1 MARRLVG
8 SLILALV
15 VAPVAQAGDGGVIG
29 WVQDAKGL
37 PMPGAMVSLFGKGL
51 RGGGFVTLAD
61 SSGRFQLPALPAG
74 SYTVRAIGQDR
85 TLTRRVTVLPN
96 QDSIFTLSFAALSK
110 PDVEAARET
119 GAPAEREL
127 RWLLRHKPRSVLEDR
142 EEAPAVRTASAPS
155 ESRNL
160 LESIVPWIPELGGAV
175 ELISGT
181 SAFGTPSGLHGADL
195 GGPSLGS
202 VQLKGRLPNTGRWS
216 LGGLVA
222 DSETATWR
230 MAAEFVLEPVSGH
243 RIEAGTGYG
252 TRYLEPGSGLG
263 GPLDNRSVGAVFV
276 HETWTLNDRFTVSGG
291 ARYSYVGFLTT
302 RNHLNPAGAVEY
314 RTGQRSR
321 LRASGS
327 TRTLAP
333 GGELLSLSTLASTP
347 AMAVALVG
355 ESVRAERVLRG
366 EIAYE
371 QRVGRASIQA
381 FAFHEG
387 VRDQLANDVAPDASV
402 RTLTI
407 RNGRGYA
414 AQGLGLS
421 VGRQLGDNVNASLGW
436 SFGRSD
442 AAATAFPGGVAVGD
456 GTFSDVTAR
465 VETFIDRTDTRLV
478 AYYRLSRLALD
489 EDGARSADPTASRF
503 DVRLTQGLPF
513 LREMTRTEWE
523 LLLAFRN
530 LFYEANEG
538 ALLDE
543 LTVTN
548 PPKRVVGG
556 ISVRF

>member
-1 MARRLVG
+1 MARRLAG
-8 SLILALV
+8 SLILALALV
-15 VAPVAQAGDGGVIG
+15 PAAAAADGGVIG
-29 WVQDAKGL
+29 WVQDAKGA
-37 PMPGAMVSLFGKGL
+37 PMPGALVSLFGKGL

-96 QDSIFTLSFAALSK
+96 QDSIFTLSFAALAK
-110 PDVEAARET
+110 PDTEAARET

-127 RWLLRHKPRSVLEDR
+127 RWLLRHKPRSVLEAR
-142 EEAPAVRTASAPS
+142 EDPPALRTASDERPGS
-155 ESRNL
+155 QTL

-181 SAFGTPSGLHGADL
+181 SAFGTPDGVRGADL
-195 GGPSLGS
+195 AGPSLGS
-202 VQLKGRLPNTGRWS
+202 LQLSGRLPNTGRWS
-216 LGGLVA
+216 LGGLLA
-222 DSETATWR
+222 DAETATWR
-230 MAAEFVLEPVSGH
+230 MAAEFVLEPASGH

-252 TRYLEPGSGLG
+252 TRHLQASGGL
-263 GPLDNRSVGAVFV
+263 GPLDNRTVGAVFV
-276 HETWTLNDRFTVSGG
+276 HETWTLNDRFTLSGG
-291 ARYSYVGFLTT
+291 ARYSYVGFLTA
-302 RNHLNPAGAVEY
+302 RNHLSPTAAVEY

-321 LRASGS
+321 LRVSGS
-327 TRTLAP
+327 ARTLAP

-355 ESVRAERVLRG
+355 ENVRAERVLRH
-366 EIAYE
+366 ELAYE
-371 QRVGRASIQA
+371 QRIGRASIQA

-387 VRDQLANDVAPDASV
+387 VRDQLANDVSGHAGP

-407 RNGRGYA
+407 RNGRGYV
-414 AQGLGLS
+414 AQGLGLA
-421 VGRQLGDNVNASLGW
+421 VGRQLGDSVNASLGW

-442 AAATAFPGGVAVGD
+442 ATAAPFPTGVAVAD
-456 GTFSDVTAR
+456 GSFNDVTAR

-489 EDGARSADPTASRF
+489 EDGVPSVDPTASRF

-513 LREMTRTEWE
+513 LREMTRAEWE
-523 LLLAFRN
+523 FLLAFRN

>member
-1 MARRLVG
+1 MARRLAG

-15 VAPVAQAGDGGVIG
+15 LAPAAAAGDGGVIG
-29 WVQDAKGL
+29 WVQDSKGA
-37 PMPGAMVSLFGKGL
+37 PMPGALVSLFGKGL

-96 QDSIFTLSFAALSK
+96 QDSIFTLSFATLSQ
-110 PDVEAARET
+110 PDAEAARET
-119 GAPAEREL
+119 GAPLEREL

-142 EEAPAVRTASAPS
+142 AEPVAVRTASDALPD
-155 ESRNL
+155 SRNL

-181 SAFGTPSGLHGADL
+181 SAFGTPEGLRGADL
-195 GGPSLGS
+195 AGPSLGS
-202 VQLKGRLPNTGRWS
+202 LQLNGRLPNTGRWS

-230 MAAEFVLEPVSGH
+230 MAAEFVLEPASGH
-243 RIEAGTGYG
+243 RIEAGAGYG
-252 TRYLEPGSGLG
+252 TRHFQVNAGI
-263 GPLDNRSVGAVFV
+263 GPLDNRTIGALFV

-291 ARYSYVGFLTT
+291 ARYSYVGFLTD
-302 RNHLNPAGAVEY
+302 RNHLSPTAAVEY
-314 RTGQRSR
+314 RTGRRSR
-321 LRASGS
+321 LRVSGS
-327 TRTLAP
+327 ARTLAP
-333 GGELLSLSTLASTP
+333 GGEMLSLSTLASTP
-347 AMAVALVG
+347 AMALALVG
-355 ESVRAERVLRG
+355 ESVRAERVLRH
-366 EIAYE
+366 ELAYE

-387 VRDQLANDVAPDASV
+387 VRDQLANFVSPSASA
-402 RTLTI
+402 RALAI
-407 RNGRGYA
+407 HNGRGYVA
-414 AQGLGLS
+414 RGLGLA
-421 VGRQLGDNVNASLGW
+421 VGHQLGENVNASLGW

-442 AAATAFPGGVAVGD
+442 ATAPAFASGVAVGD
-456 GTFSDVTAR
+456 GSFNDVTAR

-489 EDGARSADPTASRF
+489 EDGVRTTDPTASRF

-513 LREMTRTEWE
+513 LGEMTRTEWE

-538 ALLDE
+538 AILDE